1 MKIQLYEFKVI
12 EKLKTYLIDKGYP
25 ESSLQEHHLIRDG
38 IYLQI
43 DLAILDNEKIV
54 EIYEIK
60 SPVEIKN
67 ISKEESKYKK
77 IEEKFASKIPAFF
90 VALDKDELIFS
101 QISDAVN
108 AFITFYNSLKK
119 YVKEEEEFTYFFRGH
134 SSIKYVLKPGIY
146 RKNDHCKGVENEDVL
161 FKEAVRRNP
170 VDFPDRTSTFEKLV
184 KMQHYGL
191 PTRLLDIT
199 TNPLVAL
206 YFAVSESI
214 SEDGEIYIF
223 KIKNSDLKY
232 YDSDAVSVV
241 SNLARRPIDFYN
253 PQIADWKKYNKN
265 VIISYLL
272 HEIRYEKPHFQ
283 SVINKHDIEKVF
295 CVLPKLD
302 NPRIMKQSGAFFL
315 YGIKGKKSEHAIL
328 NQVPRRIIIN
338 KGGKNNLLKELKVL
352 GIDKSTLFPEI
363 DHVMEII
370 KEK

>member
-1 MKIQLYEFKVI
+1 MKLKLYELKVI
-12 EKLKTYLIDKGYP
+12 EKLKVYLIDKGYP
-25 ESSLQEHHLIRDG
+25 ESSLKEHFLIKDG
-38 IYLQI
+38 VYLQI
-43 DLAILDNEKIV
+43 DLAVIDSEKIV

-60 SPVEIKN
+60 SPTEIKN
-67 ISKEESKYKK
+67 ISKDESKYKK
-77 IEEKFASKIPAFF
+77 VEDIIASKVPAFF
-90 VALDKDELIFS
+90 VALDRDVLIFS

-108 AFITFYNSLKK
+108 AFITFYNLLKR
-119 YVKEEEEFTYFFRGH
+119 YVKEEDEYTYFFRGH
-134 SSIKYVLKPGIY
+134 SSLRYVLKPGIY
-146 RKNDHCKGVENEDVL
+146 RKNEHCKGIENEDIL
-161 FKEAVRRNP
+161 FKEAIRRNP
-170 VDFPDRTSTFEKLV
+170 ADFPDRTSTFEKLV

-206 YFAVSESI
+206 YFAVSESKN
-214 SEDGEIYIF
+214 EDGEIYIF

-241 SNLARRPIDFYN
+241 SNLARRPIGFYN
-253 PQIADWKKYNKN
+253 PQITDWKKYNKN
-265 VIISYLL
+265 IIISYLL

-283 SVINKHDIEKVF
+283 SVINRQDIEKVF

-302 NPRIMKQSGAFFL
+302 NPRIMKQAGAFFL

-338 KGGKNNLLKELKVL
+338 KVGKINLLKELKVL
-352 GIDKSTLFPEI
+352 GVDKSTLFPEI